1 MELAGECWGEIMPIT
16 NATRFRFSVTREEQ
30 CPCVQEPQTDAH
42 CLVCGNSR
50 WRNKTSV
57 SLAEAMDELG
67 CPLPDQLQPMSD
79 GERRARG
86 L

>member
-1 MELAGECWGEIMPIT
+1 MPIT

-30 CPCVQEPQTDAH
+30 CPCVYDRPLTDTR
-42 CLVCGNSR
+42 CLVCGGTR
-50 WRNKTSV
+50 WRNKANV
-57 SLAEAMDELG
+57 SLAEAMEELG
-67 CPLPDQLQPMSD
+67 YPLPDQLQKMSD